1 MLKDGVAF
9 PRQRAR
15 KKVGCSCESSPRLT
29 WARLWSSLLFSDLHS
44 QTERRVLGGDHLS
57 AVNQQ
62 LWSKK
67 KQIPIY
73 FWFQQLI
80 GSDQWL
86 TVDVQF
92 LFSDPDP
99 IKLNK
104 VHHPADTKA
113 ALEAPAGSDSPA
125 TTCKVPQK
133 QAAGPDLGKPGISAA
148 SPLSEHSSPAHVQLL
163 NSAEDANEA
172 QLHLPTTATST
183 KPSSEERFPS
193 KLIQPAAEA
202 AEPPKGGSGE
212 HFAKTG

>member
-1 MLKDGVAF
+1 MRVRPG
-9 PRQRAR
+9 
-15 KKVGCSCESSPRLT
+15 SPEHG
-29 WARLWSSLLFSDLHS
+29 F
-44 QTERRVLGGDHLS
+44 DHLS
-57 AVNQQ
+57 SSLTSTVKLSAESSAVTTCLQSTNNSGQ
-62 LWSKK
+62 KK
-67 KQIPIY
+67 NQIPIY

-133 QAAGPDLGKPGISAA
+133 QAAGPDLGKPAISAA